1 MIPNGITTEWKKRQP
16 KSKLLNF
23 ILSLSIFTSFLI
35 IAIGLP
41 LIWKQEKKQNS
52 GLINSFAIYRVD
64 TKICPITP
72 QDILEKEWRKWKV
85 ISQSVKKPENNTKN

>member
-1 MIPNGITTEWKKRQP
+1 MLKTLRLKNNLNYMIPNGITTEWKKRQP

-41 LIWKQEKKQNS
+41 LI
-52 GLINSFAIYRVD
+52 
-64 TKICPITP
+64 
-72 QDILEKEWRKWKV
+72 
-85 ISQSVKKPENNTKN
+85 